1 MAPGFFFLF
10 LPPGFPPKQVDTIP
24 PGGFFVAFQTSEIF
38 MDQLQKQ
45 ALQVAKEIV
54 VKFIEVGRISP
65 SNFSEYFEPIYD
77 DVYRTVTK
85 AGQAPA
91 IEKDSSVEPK

>member
-1 MAPGFFFLF
+1 
-10 LPPGFPPKQVDTIP
+10 
-24 PGGFFVAFQTSEIF
+24 
-38 MDQLQKQ
+38 MDQIQKQ

-85 AGQAPA
+85 TEANPAPD
-91 IEKDSSVEPK
+91 KDSAVESE

>member
-1 MAPGFFFLF
+1 
-10 LPPGFPPKQVDTIP
+10 
-24 PGGFFVAFQTSEIF
+24 

-65 SNFSEYFEPIYD
+65 SNFSEHFEPIYD

-85 AGQAPA
+85 AGPAPA
-91 IEKDSSVEPK
+91 IEKDSSVEPE

>member
-1 MAPGFFFLF
+1 
-10 LPPGFPPKQVDTIP
+10 
-24 PGGFFVAFQTSEIF
+24 
-38 MDQLQKQ
+38 MDQIQKQ

-85 AGQAPA
+85 SGPAPT
-91 IEKDSSVEPK
+91 IDKDPGLASE

>member
-1 MAPGFFFLF
+1 
-10 LPPGFPPKQVDTIP
+10 
-24 PGGFFVAFQTSEIF
+24 
-38 MDQLQKQ
+38 MDQIQKQ

-85 AGQAPA
+85 SGPAP
-91 IEKDSSVEPK
+91 ITDKDPGLASE

>member
-1 MAPGFFFLF
+1 
-10 LPPGFPPKQVDTIP
+10 
-24 PGGFFVAFQTSEIF
+24 
-38 MDQLQKQ
+38 MDQIQKQ

-91 IEKDSSVEPK
+91 IDKDRAVEPE

>member
-1 MAPGFFFLF
+1 
-10 LPPGFPPKQVDTIP
+10 
-24 PGGFFVAFQTSEIF
+24 
-38 MDQLQKQ
+38 MDQIQKQ

-85 AGQAPA
+85 SGTAPTA
-91 IEKDSSVEPK
+91 EKDTTVEPE

>member
-1 MAPGFFFLF
+1 
-10 LPPGFPPKQVDTIP
+10 
-24 PGGFFVAFQTSEIF
+24 
-38 MDQLQKQ
+38 MDQIQKQ

-54 VKFIEVGRISP
+54 VKFIETGRISP

-85 AGQAPA
+85 TGHATV
-91 IEKDSSVEPK
+91 IDKDSAVESE

>member
-1 MAPGFFFLF
+1 
-10 LPPGFPPKQVDTIP
+10 
-24 PGGFFVAFQTSEIF
+24 
-38 MDQLQKQ
+38 MDQIQKQ

-85 AGQAPA
+85 TGTTPA
-91 IEKDSSVEPK
+91 HDKDSAVEPE

>member
-1 MAPGFFFLF
+1 
-10 LPPGFPPKQVDTIP
+10 
-24 PGGFFVAFQTSEIF
+24 
-38 MDQLQKQ
+38 MDQIQKQ

-65 SNFSEYFEPIYD
+65 SNFSEHFEPIYD

-85 AGQAPA
+85 AGPAPTPV
-91 IEKDSSVEPK
+91 KEPGLESE